1 MSAKEHGAPGEWAKI
16 KGTVVS
22 IWPLFLCFTLIGAFA
37 TSIILGKYIS
47 VFFGLLITVFI
58 ATAVLWN
65 RGLNRIKSYFLGAVG
80 EARVAAE
87 LRKLPDEYHVIHDF
101 PIGYVN
107 FVDHVVMGPTGVF
120 SIETKDWYGEVSL
133 REGHIVRNG
142 EIPKFRSPIK
152 QSKEQANN
160 VEKVLRKKGWD
171 GTVTPIVC
179 FASNNFT
186 DKAAESEKVRIVNAN
201 EIVESITSMNITIS
215 PDGLERIVKLAGI

>member
-37 TSIILGKYIS
+37 TSIILGKYIL

-58 ATAVLWN
+58 ATVILWN
-65 RGLNRIKSYFLGAVG
+65 RGLNKIKSYFLGAVG

-101 PIGYVN
+101 PIGSVN

-120 SIETKDWYGEVSL
+120 AVETKDWYGKVEL
-133 REGHIVRNG
+133 RDGDITRNG
-142 EIPKFRSPIK
+142 TIPEFRPPVR
-152 QSKEQANN
+152 QAKGQALK
-160 VEKVLRKKGWD
+160 VEKILRKKGWN
-171 GTVTPIVC
+171 GTVTPVLC
-179 FASNNFT
+179 FASNNFVG
-186 DKAAESEKVRIVNAN
+186 DVGEARNLKVVNASG
-201 EIVESITSMNITIS
+201 IVSLITSRDATIS
-215 PDGLERIVKLAGI
+215 PDGLERLVKLAGI